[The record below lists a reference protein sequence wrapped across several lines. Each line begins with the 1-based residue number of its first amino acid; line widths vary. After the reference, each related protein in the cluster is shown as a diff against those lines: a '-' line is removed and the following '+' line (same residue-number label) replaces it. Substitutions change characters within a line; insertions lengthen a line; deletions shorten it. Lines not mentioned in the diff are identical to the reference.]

1 MLLSSYL
8 QKKMRF
14 AYNNLLKL
22 RVDAY
27 KYRSSRFST
36 ERLYCPCCGERVT
49 FFPES
54 IDGKSAHFRHYHGTY
69 RDDCEKYVG
78 GYDIYGQRTN
88 SSDFKNETV
97 FFEKRGNRYLFSIRV
112 SFSKEELDK
121 YELNK
126 AFMYL
131 KIVHNNSPF
140 EFRQAIDRRFFCDNQ
155 KTYIELQSVGEYV
168 IKALDGRT
176 QKFEFIKGI
185 TFFKMLG
192 DCEWNDNS
200 YIAKKISKNG
210 DNRLYL
216 NEKYILVVPKHS
228 VISSSLRIIRSGKS
242 LFPNVDI
249 YFIEFND
256 RSPSVI
262 EFCEKGGYELC
273 DVKEKFNILW
283 PPVLQCD
290 DEMITTANEVYL
302 DANFDLIYGATINAN
317 TIVSLNGYGK
327 VYIDSEIIVD
337 AGNIHAVLK
346 CGEKN
351 SVEEFPLETTM
362 QIAKEYKVEENNA
375 CLISSQGITKLEKNV
390 TVRLNRE
397 REVRS
402 YLSTYLIKKISYA
415 FEDKCYSNFLLDAV
429 QYGKMTKKFLASE
442 VNYYG
447 HNPYVW
453 NYLIDCRKNKK
464 ISEVAL
470 KLINGGNYD

>member
-1 MLLSSYL
+1 
-8 QKKMRF
+8 MRF

-78 GYDIYGQRTN
+78 SYDVYGQRTK
-88 SSDFKNETV
+88 SSDLKNEAI

-121 YELNK
+121 YELRETI
-126 AFMYL
+126 MYL
-131 KIVHNNSPF
+131 KIVHNNNPF
-140 EFRQAIDRRFFCDNQ
+140 EFRQAINRRFFYENQ
-155 KTYIELQSVGEYV
+155 KAYIELQSVGEYV
-168 IKALDGRT
+168 IKALDGES

-192 DCEWNDNS
+192 DGEWTDNS

-228 VISSSLRIIRSGKS
+228 VISSSLRTIRAEKS
-242 LFPNVDI
+242 LFSIVDV
-249 YFIEFND
+249 YLIEFID
-256 RSPSVI
+256 MSPSVI

-273 DVKEKFNILW
+273 DVKEKFNVLW

-290 DEMITTANEVYL
+290 DELITNQNEVYL
-302 DANFDLIYGATINAN
+302 DANFDFIYGATINTN
-317 TIVSLNGYGK
+317 SIVSLNGYSK
-327 VYIDSEIIVD
+327 VYIAPEIIVD
-337 AGNIHAVLK
+337 AGNIHAILRR
-346 CGEKN
+346 GEKN
-351 SVEEFPLETTM
+351 SVEELPLETTM
-362 QIAKEYKVEENNA
+362 QMVKEYKVEENNV
-375 CLISSQGITKLEKNV
+375 CLISSLGITKLEKNA
-390 TVRLNRE
+390 TVRLNNE
-397 REVRS
+397 REVRG

-415 FEDKCYSNFLLDAV
+415 LEDKRYSNFLLDAV
-429 QYGKMTKKFLASE
+429 QYGKTTKKFLVSE
-442 VNYYG
+442 VKYYG
-447 HNPYVW
+447 NNPYVW
-453 NYLIDCRKNKK
+453 KYLIDCRKNKN

-470 KLINGGNYD
+470 KLINEDNYD

>member
-1 MLLSSYL
+1 
-8 QKKMRF
+8 MRF

-22 RVDAY
+22 SVDAY

-69 RDDCEKYVG
+69 REDCENYVC
-78 GYDIYGQRTN
+78 GYDVYGQRTN
-88 SSDFKNETV
+88 SNDFKNEAI

-121 YELNK
+121 YELNESI
-126 AFMYL
+126 MYF
-131 KIVHNNSPF
+131 KIVHNNNSD
-140 EFRQAIDRRFFCDNQ
+140 EFRQAINRRFFYENQ
-155 KTYIELQSVGEYV
+155 KAYIELQSVGEYV
-168 IKALDGRT
+168 IKALDGES

-192 DCEWNDNS
+192 DGEWADNF
-200 YIAKKISKNG
+200 YIAKKIIKNG

-216 NEKYILVVPKHS
+216 NEKYILIVPKHS
-228 VISSSLRIIRSGKS
+228 VISSSLRIIRAEKS
-242 LFPNVDI
+242 LFSIVDV
-249 YFIEFND
+249 YLIEFID
-256 RSPSVI
+256 RSPSVM

-273 DVKEKFNILW
+273 DVKEKFNVLW

-290 DEMITTANEVYL
+290 EELITNQNEVYL
-302 DANFDLIYGATINAN
+302 DANFDFIYGATINTN
-317 TIVSLNGYGK
+317 SIVNLNGYSK
-327 VYIDSEIIVD
+327 VYIASEIIVD

-351 SVEEFPLETTM
+351 SVEELPFETTM
-362 QIAKEYKVEENNA
+362 QMVKEYKVEEDNA
-375 CLISSQGITKLEKNV
+375 CLISSLGITKLEKNA

-397 REVRS
+397 REVRA
-402 YLSTYLIKKISYA
+402 YLSTYLVKKISYA
-415 FEDKCYSNFLLDAV
+415 FEKKCYSNFLLDAV
-429 QYGKMTKKFLASE
+429 QYGKTTKKFLASE
-442 VNYYG
+442 VKYYG
-447 HNPYVW
+447 NNPYVW
-453 NYLIDCRKNKK
+453 NYLMDCRKNKN

-470 KLINGGNYD
+470 KLINEDNYD

>member
-1 MLLSSYL
+1 
-8 QKKMRF
+8 MRF
-14 AYNNLLKL
+14 AYNSLLKL

-27 KYRSSRFST
+27 KYKSSRFST
-36 ERLYCPCCGERVT
+36 ERLYCLCCGERVT

-78 GYDIYGQRTN
+78 GYEVYGQRTN
-88 SSDFKNETV
+88 SGDLKNEAI

-112 SFSKEELDK
+112 SFSTEELDK
-121 YELNK
+121 YELSE
-126 AFMYL
+126 AILYL
-131 KIVHNNSPF
+131 KIVHNNNPF
-140 EFRQAIDRRFFCDNQ
+140 EFRQAIDRRFFYDNQ
-155 KTYIELQSVGEYV
+155 KAYIELKSVGESV
-168 IKALDGRT
+168 IKVLDGST

-185 TFFKMLG
+185 TFFKILG
-192 DCEWNDNS
+192 DGEWDDNS
-200 YIAKKISKNG
+200 YIAKKINKNG

-228 VISSSLRIIRSGKS
+228 VISSSLHIIRSERS
-242 LFPNVDI
+242 LFPIVDV
-249 YFIEFND
+249 YLIEFND

-290 DEMITTANEVYL
+290 DEIITNKNEAYL
-302 DANFDLIYGATINAN
+302 DANFDLIYGATINTN
-317 TIVSLNGYGK
+317 SIVRLNGYSK
-327 VYIDSEIIVD
+327 VYIASEIIVD
-337 AGNIHAVLK
+337 AGNIHAVIK
-346 CGEKN
+346 CGEKD
-351 SVEEFPLETTM
+351 SIEELPLETTM
-362 QIAKEYKVEENNA
+362 QTAKEYKVEQNNI
-375 CLISSQGITKLEKNV
+375 CLVSSLGITRLEKNT
-390 TVRLNRE
+390 TVRLNHE

-429 QYGKMTKKFLASE
+429 QYGKTTKNFLASE
-442 VNYYG
+442 INYYG
-447 HNPYVW
+447 HNPYIW

-470 KLINGGNYD
+470 KFINEGNHD